1 MLGCLLVALLL
12 RLMLSRFCVT
22 FTLLTDVAE
31 SFAGLGVL
39 QEYIRGRAR
48 SRLHPEGGPIL
59 GSALVLAP
67 PSRSVPGVRTT

>member
-31 SFAGLGVL
+31 SFAGLRLGVL
-39 QEYIRGRAR
+39 QYRNIYGVALEAVYTRRVALYLVAR
-48 SRLHPEGGPIL
+48 
-59 GSALVLAP
+59 
-67 PSRSVPGVRTT
+67 

>member
-39 QEYIRGRAR
+39 QENIYRVALEAVYTRRVALYLVAR
-48 SRLHPEGGPIL
+48 
-59 GSALVLAP
+59 
-67 PSRSVPGVRTT
+67 